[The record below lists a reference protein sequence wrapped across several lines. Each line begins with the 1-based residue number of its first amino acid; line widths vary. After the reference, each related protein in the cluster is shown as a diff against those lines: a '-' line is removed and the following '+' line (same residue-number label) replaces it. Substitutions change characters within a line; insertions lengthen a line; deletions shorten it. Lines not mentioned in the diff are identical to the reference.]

1 MTQFYQLKGDA
12 FRNSSAT
19 LCCSLFLTM
28 NRNRPQILLALALA
42 GLVSIGFICAAR
54 AQSPTPVGK
63 LPIAQLQKLAESGDP
78 AAENELG
85 VRYGLGFDVEKN
97 PTLSMEWFHKA
108 AKQGY
113 GRALF
118 NIGAASYND
127 DSVAG
132 TRRPAMYWF
141 LLAEDAGDVSGKEAV
156 AHMQSEMSPT
166 DLNATYVLV
175 GDGYEKGA
183 DIKQDY
189 ARGLLW
195 YRKAADAGDAVAC
208 HRIAV
213 LYANGLGVP
222 RDNVEIIRWLQ
233 RGADLGDPVASY
245 DLGRAYEQ
253 GNAVPPDP
261 QKAVKLY
268 EDAALYNNAKAMFAL
283 GNLYNEGKG
292 VTLDRQKALMWF
304 ILAAK
309 YGNPD
314 ASKQVAAV
322 SAELKPKEVKKAMQ
336 DSTRYMQIQKKPLAL
351 IAK

>member
-1 MTQFYQLKGDA
+1 M
-12 FRNSSAT
+12 
-19 LCCSLFLTM
+19 LFCGVPLLTM
-28 NRNRPQILLALALA
+28 RRNRSQVWLALASA
-42 GLVSIGFICAAR
+42 LVFFLGFICAAP

-85 VRYGLGFDVEKN
+85 ARYGLGFDVEKD
-97 PTLSMEWFHKA
+97 PTLSAEWFHKA

-118 NIGAASYND
+118 NIGAASYNGD
-127 DSVAG
+127 AG
-132 TRRPAMYWF
+132 GARSTAVYWF
-141 LLAEDAGDVSGKEAV
+141 LLAEDAGDVTGKEAV

-175 GDGYEKGA
+175 GDGYARGV

-189 ARGLLW
+189 GRAMQW
-195 YRKAADAGDAVAC
+195 YHKAADAGDATAC
-208 HRIAV
+208 HRIA
-213 LYANGLGVP
+213 LFYAHGLGVP
-222 RDNVEIIRWLQ
+222 QDNVEIIHWLQ

-253 GNAVPPDP
+253 GSAVPPDP
-261 QKAVKLY
+261 QKAVTLY
-268 EDAALYNNAKAMFAL
+268 EGAALYNNAKAMFAL
-283 GNLYNEGKG
+283 GNLYNEGRG

-322 SAELKPKEVKKAMQ
+322 SAELKPNQVKKAKE
-336 DSTRYMQIQKKPLAL
+336 DALRYVSFQKKPLAL